1 MILNDIGRMEQS
13 LSSYLLRHTGLSMWE
28 DSAIYQKDSI
38 DYKQLTD
45 FLMNHLGYEEEI
57 HVEIS
62 PDVNNEYWIGER
74 LITINSKQTSK
85 KKFFC
90 LIHEIGHYTLRKK
103 REFNMRFPKDYVKED
118 KQKKTKQFVVDTLRE
133 EVLAWEEG
141 LNYAEGLGIDVDM
154 ESYNRQR
161 TAALYK
167 YIEWAVKK

>member
-1 MILNDIGRMEQS
+1 M
-13 LSSYLLRHTGLSMWE
+13 
-28 DSAIYQKDSI
+28 
-38 DYKQLTD
+38 D
-45 FLMNHLGYEEEI
+45 FLVSHLVCEKGI
-57 HVEIS
+57 HVEIA
-62 PDVNNEYWIGER
+62 PDVSNELWIGEK
-74 LITINSKQTSK
+74 LITINSKQTHK

-90 LIHEIGHYTLRKK
+90 LVHETGHYVLRRK
-103 REFNMRFPKDYVKED
+103 REFKMRFPEDYVKEE

-141 LNYAEGLGIDVDM
+141 LSYAEGLGINIDV